1 MTPWTVARQAPLGLP
16 WDYPSKNTG
25 AGCHFLL
32 RGIFSTQGL
41 NPCLLCLLH
50 CRQILYLLSH
60 WGSLSY
66 TSIYKATC
74 ILKPLKNTDA
84 EDFPGGPVVKNPPA
98 NAGDMGS
105 VAGSGRS
112 PGIGNGNLLQYSCL
126 ENPIDREAWWAT
138 VHRVAKSW
146 TQLSD

>member
-1 MTPWTVARQAPLGLP
+1 MIMDCSPPGSFCA
-16 WDYPSKNTG
+16 WDSPGKNTG
-25 AGCHFLL
+25 VGCCALFW
-32 RGIFSTQGL
+32 GIFLTQEL

-50 CRQILYLLSH
+50 CRQILYPLSH

-98 NAGDMGS
+98 NEGVVGS
-105 VAGSGRS
+105 IPS
-112 PGIGNGNLLQYSCL
+112 PGRVHMPSAIKPTCHNYGSPHDLQPTLRKKRSHCKDK
-126 ENPIDREAWWAT
+126 P
-138 VHRVAKSW
+138 VHCN
-146 TQLSD
+146 